1 MPDRLSINETL
12 PAGSDL
18 TSPNGQ
24 HRASMQTDGNFVISR
39 RDGTPKWA
47 TGTDGRA
54 IGDIVMQ
61 DDGNLVMYD
70 ANGPVW
76 ASGTDQH
83 PGAVLVLQ
91 DDGNLVIYAPDG
103 TPLWATG
110 TNITMMRV
118 AGFQPGTNGF
128 RFQNAFDHAPDI
140 QINLLGLNVAIGK
153 HKPRRAEP
161 KRHPVS
167 SDCAGEHSRGGG
179 LRRVPFVDTCSDGL
193 GGGA

>member
-12 PAGSDL
+12 PAGGDM

-24 HRASMQTDGNFVISR
+24 HRASMQTDGNFVIYR

-83 PGAVLVLQ
+83 PGVSSGLAGRRKSGDLCARWHAAMGDGHQ
-91 DDGNLVIYAPDG
+91 YHDDAGGGVSALDQ
-103 TPLWATG
+103 
-110 TNITMMRV
+110 RV
-118 AGFQPGTNGF
+118 
-128 RFQNAFDHAPDI
+128 
-140 QINLLGLNVAIGK
+140 
-153 HKPRRAEP
+153 
-161 KRHPVS
+161 PVS
-167 SDCAGEHSRGGG
+167 ER
-179 LRRVPFVDTCSDGL
+179 L
-193 GGGA
+193 